1 VISDGSYVLVRHDNE
16 YIFRQ
21 LVYGDGTYRLK
32 ALQEG
37 YEIIEMPN
45 LDRVAGVIV
54 QQAGR
59 RRVDRKHYF

>member
-1 VISDGSYVLVRHDNE
+1 VLVRHEEE

-21 LVYGDGTYRLK
+21 LVFGDGVYFLRT
-32 ALQEG
+32 LQEG
-37 YEIIEMPN
+37 HETIEMPN

-59 RRVDRKHYF
+59 RRADRKHYV